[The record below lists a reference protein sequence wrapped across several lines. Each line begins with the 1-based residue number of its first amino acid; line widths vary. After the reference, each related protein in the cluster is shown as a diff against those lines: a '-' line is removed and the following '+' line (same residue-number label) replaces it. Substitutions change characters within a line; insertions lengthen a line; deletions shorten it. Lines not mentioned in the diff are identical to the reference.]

1 MPNRASAVN
10 TDSQLLIGIVLAN
23 SPLPVLEEEFR
34 EIEDTGGGMGDDELL
49 LHIVDKSDVTTV
61 EDLSDDD
68 DEGCFDSTEAKM
80 SALSRYNE
88 VSDAAAD

>member
-61 EDLSDDD
+61 EDLSDD
-68 DEGCFDSTEAKM
+68 EIG
-80 SALSRYNE
+80 
-88 VSDAAAD
+88 

>member
-61 EDLSDDD
+61 EDLSDG
-68 DEGCFDSTEAKM
+68 EE
-80 SALSRYNE
+80 
-88 VSDAAAD
+88 

>member
-1 MPNRASAVN
+1 VPNRASAVN

-23 SPLPVLEEEFR
+23 SPLPVLEEGFR

-61 EDLSDDD
+61 EDLSDG
-68 DEGCFDSTEAKM
+68 EE
-80 SALSRYNE
+80 
-88 VSDAAAD
+88 

>member
-10 TDSQLLIGIVLAN
+10 TDSQLFGIVLAN
-23 SPLPVLEEEFR
+23 SPPPPVLEEEFL
-34 EIEDTGGGMGDDELL
+34 EIEDTGGGGGIGDVLL
-49 LHIVDKSDVTTV
+49 LQIDKSDVTTV
-61 EDLSDDD
+61 EDLSDD

-88 VSDAAAD
+88 VNDAAAD

>member
-61 EDLSDDD
+61 EDLSDG
-68 DEGCFDSTEAKM
+68 EK
-80 SALSRYNE
+80 L
-88 VSDAAAD
+88 

>member
-34 EIEDTGGGMGDDELL
+34 EIEDKGGLGNSPFGRN
-49 LHIVDKSDVTTV
+49 
-61 EDLSDDD
+61 LS
-68 DEGCFDSTEAKM
+68 
-80 SALSRYNE
+80 L
-88 VSDAAAD
+88 VSILKPMNILVIEISVLIRLNNSSFPIWI

>member
-49 LHIVDKSDVTTV
+49 LHIVDKSDFTTV
-61 EDLSDDD
+61 DDLSDG
-68 DEGCFDSTEAKM
+68 EE
-80 SALSRYNE
+80 
-88 VSDAAAD
+88 